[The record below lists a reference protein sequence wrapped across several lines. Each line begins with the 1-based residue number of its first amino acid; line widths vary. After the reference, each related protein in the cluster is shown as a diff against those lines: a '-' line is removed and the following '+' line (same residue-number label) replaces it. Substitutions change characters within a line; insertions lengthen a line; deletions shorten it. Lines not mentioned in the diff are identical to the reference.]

1 MQLKDNGN
9 PATSELTPVFKIHA
23 ELCKGLA
30 NEHRLAILYALASGE
45 MCVTDIA
52 AEIGMSIHST
62 SQHLRKLSE
71 SLLLES
77 RRQGKS
83 VYYRIANEKYA
94 QGCALIRQALVEQ
107 QRAKGQSLLA
117 AELIDAVQKI
127 TVPGSTGESIVDT
140 VG

>member
-1 MQLKDNGN
+1 MKDNGS
-9 PATSELTPVFKIHA
+9 PETSELAPVFKIHA
-23 ELCKGLA
+23 EFCKGLA
-30 NEHRLAILYALASGE
+30 NEHRLAIMYALGSGE

-62 SQHLRKLSE
+62 SQHLRKLNE

-94 QGCALIRQALVEQ
+94 RGCALIRQALVEQ

-127 TVPGSTGESIVDT
+127 TVPGSAGESIDDT
-140 VG
+140 VE